1 MIPYYVSAFSN
12 HAAIKCPA
20 EPEKVWECIRESTTL
35 FPKALPKE
43 YESIEI
49 LEGDGKSVASVRLIK
64 YPPGLS
70 AISTTKEKIEVV
82 DEGKKSLSYS
92 VIGGDIL
99 KYYKDFK
106 AHLSVSPKAEGKGCS
121 VKWSCEFE
129 KASEEVPNPDLIRD
143 FAIKNF
149 QDLDAYILGLG
160 AV

>member
-1 MIPYYVSAFSN
+1 MASKLEVEFEMKSSQ
-12 HAAIKCPA
+12 
-20 EPEKVWECIRESTTL
+20 EKVWESIRESTTL

-70 AISTTKEKIEVV
+70 AISSTKEKIEVV
-82 DEGKKSLSYS
+82 DEGKKMLSYS

-99 KYYKDFK
+99 KYYKNFK
-106 AHLSVSPKAEGKGCS
+106 AHLSVSPKG
-121 VKWSCEFE
+121 
-129 KASEEVPNPDLIRD
+129 EVRVRE
-143 FAIKNF
+143 
-149 QDLDAYILGLG
+149 